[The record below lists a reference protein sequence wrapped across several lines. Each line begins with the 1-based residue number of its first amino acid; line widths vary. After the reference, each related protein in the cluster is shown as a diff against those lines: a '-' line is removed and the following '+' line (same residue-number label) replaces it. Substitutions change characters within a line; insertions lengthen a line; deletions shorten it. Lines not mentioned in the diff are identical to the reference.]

1 MQGRVA
7 IVTGAGSGI
16 GRASALAFAQAG
28 AQVVA
33 ADIHMSGAEE
43 TAHQVEQVGSRALA
57 LQVDVGRAP
66 EVERLVQ
73 QTLAVFS
80 RLDMLP
86 LTQYAL
92 PIVHHLLHLFDLRL
106 HAQAFKGGE
115 RLAGPLVG

>member
-16 GRASALAFAQAG
+16 GRARALAFARAG
-28 AQVVA
+28 AQGV
-33 ADIHMSGAEE
+33 ADINLSGAKEA
-43 TAHQVEQVGSRALA
+43 AHQVEQVGSRALA